1 MSMMRRG
8 FATALCAGLAF
19 AGFAASPELLKAA
32 RPEYGLQNSGTRR
45 KTRQFSAAN
54 RTSWAFIPRKGEHS
68 APAKKHSR
76 TKGKKR
82 ARLKAKWR
90 NRA

>member
-1 MSMMRRG
+1 MSSLRRG
-8 FATALCAGLAF
+8 FAAALCAGLALG
-19 AGFAASPELLKAA
+19 GFIASAELLKAA

-54 RTSWAFIPRKGEHS
+54 RTSWAFIQKKGLRS

-76 TKGKKR
+76 AKAKKR

-90 NRA
+90 NRR